1 MGFGRLMASLNS
13 RGLTRAVHPV
23 LWLLREKKR
32 NNNTNVFIRT
42 LRGLKIITT
51 ILLNHLMRHLCYSL
65 VNITLFF
72 AKSLFQA
79 TRPSSWPSPNRLFFG
94 ARAVLLAVALSL
106 GVYIEEYLQSKYTVS
121 MPEKISICLIRGR
134 MESLDNDDVSIVYAR
149 KWEMG
154 WFWDTY
160 STVTLQYSFALRV
173 ISDIPWSSCFESC
186 GPKDTRWAQMK
197 L

>member
-51 ILLNHLMRHLCYSL
+51 ILLNHLMGHLCYSL
-65 VNITLFF
+65 ANITLFF
-72 AKSLFQA
+72 AKSLF
-79 TRPSSWPSPNRLFFG
+79 RRRDRVLDPVPIGFFFG